1 MAHAAKNLDRWR
13 LCGAHVMLARSLKI
27 GIVCPYSWDT
37 PGGVQ
42 NHVRDLA
49 EFLIAAGHHVSVL
62 APVIDEKSLPDYV
75 VNAGKPISIPYNG
88 AVARILFGPVAFARV
103 RQWISHG
110 EFDLL
115 HLHEPAIPS
124 ISLLACWAADG
135 PMVGTF
141 HAAAKRQKI
150 IFAIGPILEPAI
162 EKLSARIAVSEAARL
177 TLTDHLDTDAVVIPN
192 GIYASRY
199 QDGKPQER
207 WQGNTIGFIGRFEEP
222 RKGLSVLLEALP
234 VIARFAPDVKVFV
247 AGPGDP
253 AEVEKSIDPQLRHRF
268 NFLGKISEED
278 KANFMTS
285 VALYVAPNTGGESFG
300 IILAEALAG
309 GACVVASDIP
319 AFDDLLGHG
328 EFGALFKSEDSTDL
342 AKIIIDLLRDEKKRT
357 ELASAGRKRGQS
369 FDWNVIAQQIYSVY
383 EMSIVGSEKV
393 KLASDTRS
401 WNRFLSKDDK

>member
-1 MAHAAKNLDRWR
+1 
-13 LCGAHVMLARSLKI
+13 MLNRSLKI

-42 NHVRDLA
+42 NHIRDLA
-49 EFLIAAGHHVSVL
+49 EFLIAAGHNVSVL
-62 APVIDEKSLPDYV
+62 APAIDETKLPDYV

-88 AVARILFGPVAFARV
+88 AVARVLFGPVAFARV
-103 RQWISHG
+103 RQWISQG
-110 EFDLL
+110 DFDLL

-177 TLTDHLDTDAVVIPN
+177 TLTDHLDTDAVIIPN
-192 GIYASRY
+192 GIYVNRY
-199 QDGKPQER
+199 SEGKSIQK
-207 WQGNTIGFIGRFEEP
+207 WSGNTIGFIGRFEEP
-222 RKGLSVLLEALP
+222 RKGLSILVDALP
-234 VIARFAPDVKVFV
+234 VISRFASDVRVLV

-253 AEVEKSIDPQLRHRF
+253 EEVIENIDPQLRQRF
-268 NFLGKISEED
+268 EFLGKITEAE
-278 KANFMTS
+278 KADFMSS
-285 VALYVAPNTGGESFG
+285 VAVYVAPNTGGESFG

-319 AFDDLLGHG
+319 AFDDLLGQG
-328 EFGALFKSEDSTDL
+328 EYGALFESESATEL
-342 AKIIIDLLRDEKKRT
+342 AKVVIDLLRDENKRK
-357 ELASAGRKRGQS
+357 ELSSRGKERAQL
-369 FDWNVIAQQIYSVY
+369 FDWTVVAEQIYSVY
-383 EMSIVGSEKV
+383 EMSIVGSSKV
-393 KLASDTRS
+393 RLASDTRP
-401 WNRFLSKDDK
+401 WNRFLGKEEKQ